1 MYILLYYSLALSC
14 HVPTAHN
21 HATNGARDSSRVVM
35 SLLHT
40 TTRRMPRQQGLESR
54 LGPKVRVFL
63 LDMYILLY
71 YSLALSCHV
80 PTAHNHATNG
90 ARDSSRI
97 ATSLLRTTTRRMPRR
112 EATRQI
118 KTERASAEQQGQGQ
132 CTGGSRR
139 VSKLRYVFKKNV
151 FCVF

>member
-1 MYILLYYSLALSC
+1 LSYC
-14 HVPTAHN
+14 IYRLKT
-21 HATNGARDSSRVVM
+21 TNYAMKEGSYGENEKRQGSRQGSKAGGVGAG
-35 SLLHT
+35 
-40 TTRRMPRQQGLESR
+40 QQGLETR
-54 LGPKVRVFL
+54 LEPKVRVFL

-71 YSLALSCHV
+71 YSLGLSCHV
-80 PTAHNHATNG
+80 PTAHSHATNG
-90 ARDSSRI
+90 ARDSSRV